1 MEKKSGQKMKYI
13 AIILCVIIAILA
25 VPLLSGILEGETYGL
40 IIREVNPDKAA
51 TGIVTHLSISD
62 LDESPA
68 LEHALLT
75 NSTDSIKTNKKE
87 LDFYV
92 STYPYITLQGN
103 TTKRIYYEFDGTF
116 FYLEFHEGDKTYPP
130 PYL

>member
-1 MEKKSGQKMKYI
+1 MEKESGQKVKYI
-13 AIILCVIIAILA
+13 AIIFCVIIAILA
-25 VPLLSGILEGETYGL
+25 VPLLSGIFEGETYGFS
-40 IIREVNPDKAA
+40 IREVNPDKAA
-51 TGIVTHLSISD
+51 MGIVTHLSNPD
-62 LDESPA
+62 LDVSPA
-68 LEHALLT
+68 LKHALLT
-75 NSTDSIKTNKKE
+75 NSIDSIKLSKEE